1 MCILLKQPGQLDLH
15 ALTSS
20 CPKLPSLVVSGMT
33 STQPKTETDRASS
46 LGERWKTLRKPPLK
60 GYVLKF

>member
-20 CPKLPSLVVSGMT
+20 CPKLPSHVVSGMT
-33 STQPKTETDRASS
+33 STQPKTETDRAS

-60 GYVLKF
+60 RYVLKF